1 MSAAGAIL
9 GDLGPFDGGGQPM
22 ASATATRRDVLRY
35 RLHRHQLDREPGT
48 AAGPGDVELL
58 DVGVQ
63 DTGTD
68 GAAWALAV
76 RGIPAFDPKE
86 LALAWT
92 LRGAPH
98 AYRRTDLDA
107 VAVATAPL
115 SEADAAKRIFD
126 AAKPLKA
133 AGIPVLDALR
143 IVAGHLREIVA
154 KPTVKGDASSRLT
167 ELVDQPYL
175 RACRP
180 CAATHVYEMPFRLA
194 ALQAG
199 LELDP
204 GTSPPVLRRVPRL
217 RPLLFGQLAGGA
229 EPQLDVVRGYL
240 RFYGPARV
248 ADATTFLDAAAKD
261 VKAAWPDDAVEVTV
275 DDDAGSQPRFVL
287 AEDLDALTGGGAASR
302 TVRLVGP
309 YDPYLQLRDRDLLV
323 TDEACRRDLWRVLG
337 RPGAIVADGE
347 VIGTWRPKAS
357 GRKLTVRVEPWT
369 SWSSVHRTLIEEQ
382 ADRLAAHRNV
392 ALAAVTEE

>member
-1 MSAAGAIL
+1 VTPPTVS
-9 GDLGPFDGGGQPM
+9 
-22 ASATATRRDVLRY
+22 REDVLRL
-35 RLHRHQLDREPGT
+35 RLRRHQLDRT
-48 AAGPGDVELL
+48 AGSAVAPAGVDLL
-58 DVGVQ
+58 DLGVQ

-76 RGIPAFDPKE
+76 RGMPAFDPTE

-98 AYRRTDLDA
+98 AYRRSDLQA
-107 VAVATAPL
+107 VAVATAPF

-126 AAKPLKA
+126 AAKPLQA

-143 IVAGHLREIVA
+143 VVAGHLREIAA
-154 KPTVKGDASSRLT
+154 KPTVKGDASGRLT
-167 ELVDQPYL
+167 ELVDDPYL

-199 LELDP
+199 LELEP

-217 RPLLFGQLAGGA
+217 RPLLFGRLAGEA
-229 EPQLDVVRGYL
+229 EARFDVVRGYL
-240 RFYGPARV
+240 RFYGPARI

-261 VKAAWPDDAVEVTV
+261 VRAAWPDDVVEVAV
-275 DDDAGSQPRFVL
+275 ADDAGRQPRFLL
-287 AEDLDALTGGGAASR
+287 AEDLDALTGGGTGGR

-309 YDPYLQLRDRDLLV
+309 YDPYLQLRDRELLV
-323 TDEACRRDLWRVLG
+323 ADEARRKDLWRVLG
-337 RPGAIVADGE
+337 RPGAIVADGD

-357 GRKLTVRVEPWT
+357 GRKLTVRVQPWT
-369 SWSSVHRTLIEEQ
+369 SWSGADRTLVEEQ
-382 ADRLAAHRNV
+382 ADRLAAHRNL
-392 ALAAVTEE
+392 ALAAITEE